1 MNRLF
6 RAGVTAV
13 AGRHATRTISHAVV
27 ARMAVPGPVATLYRQ
42 VMAGSLRTMT
52 TETASTPDVAQTA
65 AAAPATPAAAPTPA
79 PTTSFRQKLT
89 EIVDTVLAHPE
100 LSQKWARRIAYA
112 AEIDFDAPLRV
123 LVVSEK
129 NVSRG
134 ALINTLLDY
143 PAGKPVLPEQWG
155 AETKET
161 IKLSKGEVWQD
172 EAVDGVRRI
181 KVPAPALPDIE
192 WTIAP
197 ALPDVT
203 DLSDLNTLVTKNDVI
218 LAVTDTARHLAR
230 SRESQFVSAH
240 AHRSMVVAVTGIDSL
255 NREAEELPVIL
266 DAVRAQLGA
275 TRAVPVIGIS
285 TRRAAVALYLA
296 GNDPDAAATSG
307 VPALRDLL
315 ATMSGSAEHRHA
327 LKARAALVT
336 CLDALANLEATLN
349 AGETA
354 VRTVDAAFQK
364 RVVHHVVAEQNRL
377 VAEFHDRDLRP
388 LGESLGQIKA
398 QIRTFFDQ
406 VPYWSLFYRLD
417 RLTLDLRA
425 HLRSHVLSEAETRM
439 AFAAGRFAEGLR
451 YLYADVHAALGE
463 LRAVPVSETAAVAAA
478 PKAAMNNVMASDAAE
493 PAPSVDAVEELTDA
507 DPIPASDAVPSAPAP
522 TVSPSTTSSVDMAV
536 EPMRAVL
543 DHLQDVVEKDQVT
556 HGTLTDP
563 FILSNTVWKHRAQYE
578 QGEYA
583 ETMRARAESLVI
595 QAVLAQVGT
604 VAATGFAVAQGVEA
618 VYAVPAGIAVAASGM
633 QWMKAQWGKL
643 EEQFVRST
651 SEVQEGMRKDLLEQY
666 HKLIDERL
674 TVPMSNL
681 ADLYDQAL
689 TDEVQRLVGRLEQ
702 VRVQRARVQ
711 QMLDELQS

>member
-6 RAGVTAV
+6 RSGATAV
-13 AGRHATRTISHAVV
+13 ARRHAARAVPRAVV
-27 ARMAVPGPVATLYRQ
+27 ARLAVPGPVSTMYKRSVFGSSRSMATEATS
-42 VMAGSLRTMT
+42 V
-52 TETASTPDVAQTA
+52 PDVAPTA
-65 AAAPATPAAAPTPA
+65 AAAPTPA
-79 PTTSFRQKLT
+79 ANPAPATSFRQKLT
-89 EIVDTVLAHPE
+89 EVVDMVLAHPE

-112 AEIDFDAPLRV
+112 AETDFDAPLRV

-129 NVSRG
+129 NVSRD

-155 AETKET
+155 AETKEI
-161 IKLSKGEVWQD
+161 IKISKGEVWQD

-181 KVPAPALPDIE
+181 KVPTPALPDIE

-230 SRESQFVSAH
+230 SREAQFVGAH

-255 NREAEELPVIL
+255 NREAEELPVVL

-285 TRRAAVALYLA
+285 TRRAAVAQYLA

-315 ATMSGSAEHRHA
+315 ATMSGSVEHRYA

-336 CLDALANLEATLN
+336 CLDALANLDATLN
-349 AGETA
+349 AGEAA

-364 RVVHHVVAEQNRL
+364 RIVHHVVAEQNRL

-417 RLTLDLRA
+417 RLALDLRA

-439 AFAAGRFAEGLR
+439 AFAAGRLAEGLR

-463 LRAVPVSETAAVAAA
+463 LRAVPTHESVAAVAAA
-478 PKAAMNNVMASDAAE
+478 VPKAVATNDAQSDATE

-507 DPIPASDAVPSAPAP
+507 EPIPASDAVPAAPAP
-522 TVSPSTTSSVDMAV
+522 TASSSATSPVDLAV

-543 DHLQDVVEKDQVT
+543 DYLRDVVEKDQVT
-556 HGTLTDP
+556 HGTLDP

-604 VAATGFAVAQGVEA
+604 AAATGFAVAQGVEA
-618 VYAVPAGIAVAASGM
+618 VYAVPAGIAVAISGM

-674 TVPMSNL
+674 TVPLSNL

-689 TDEVQRLVGRLEQ
+689 TDEVQRLVDRLEQ

-711 QMLDELQS
+711 QMLGELQT

>member
-1 MNRLF
+1 MC
-6 RAGVTAV
+6 
-13 AGRHATRTISHAVV
+13 RH
-27 ARMAVPGPVATLYRQ
+27 
-42 VMAGSLRTMT
+42 VMAGSPRFMA
-52 TETASTPDVAQTA
+52 TEATSTPDVAPAAAVASTPA
-65 AAAPATPAAAPTPA
+65 PAAAPA
-79 PTTSFRQKLT
+79 TSFRQKLT
-89 EIVDTVLAHPE
+89 EVVDTVLAHPE

-112 AEIDFDAPLRV
+112 AETDFDAPLRV

-155 AETKET
+155 AESKE
-161 IKLSKGEVWQD
+161 IVKISKGEVWQD

-230 SRESQFVSAH
+230 SREAQFVSAH

-255 NREAEELPVIL
+255 NREAEELPVVL
-266 DAVRAQLGA
+266 DAVRTQLGA

-285 TRRAAVALYLA
+285 TRRAAVAQYLA

-349 AGETA
+349 AGESA

-364 RVVHHVVAEQNRL
+364 RIVHHVVAEQNRL
-377 VAEFHDRDLRP
+377 VAEFHERDVRP

-417 RLTLDLRA
+417 RLALDLRA

-463 LRAVPVSETAAVAAA
+463 LRAVPTHESAVAVAAAA
-478 PKAAMNNVMASDAAE
+478 PKAAMTNDAASEAAE
-493 PAPSVDAVEELTDA
+493 PAPSVDAVEELTDVE
-507 DPIPASDAVPSAPAP
+507 PIPASDAVPSAPGP
-522 TVSPSTTSSVDMAV
+522 TASPSTTSPVDLAV

-618 VYAVPAGIAVAASGM
+618 VFAVPAGIAVAVSGM

-651 SEVQEGMRKDLLEQY
+651 SEVQEGLRKDLLEQY

-689 TDEVQRLVGRLEQ
+689 TDEVQRLVNRLEQ